1 MDLLSN
7 PKFAVAAFIF
17 GFGFLIFVHEMG
29 HFLVA
34 KAVGIRA
41 TQFAIGFGQALL
53 SYRKGM
59 GIKVGGTEK
68 AYWNQAAAALAED
81 GVSLEGLS
89 DHVKTQKINEKA
101 DALGLGETEYRLNW
115 LPLGGYVKMLGQED
129 LDPTAQSD
137 DPRSFNR
144 RPVWAR
150 MLVISAGVVMN
161 LIFALLFFIWCF
173 SIGVDFAAP
182 VVGDTT
188 PLKPAAVTYA
198 DGHDG
203 DPAYRGLRPGDQITK
218 VNGTPIV
225 DFTEVKIA
233 SALGKAG
240 EPVNLTIQRAGEAT
254 PLVYNITARADARQE
269 GMLSAGIHPA
279 YTLEVGAVF
288 EDTPYADAG
297 VKAGMVLSSV
307 DFNSV
312 SNYGDY
318 IRAVNHADGEP
329 VDLTFRD
336 PDTGNEIVVPM
347 KPQPAFR
354 TSGADQVALLGLTPA
369 VEILFVGEGTPAESL
384 GIQAGD
390 LLAQVGSQAWP
401 TVEDVFAAA
410 ASAGSTPLAVSVFRD
425 GVRVDLGETA
435 TQNGRLGIGLG
446 RHTATARIGRVLPD
460 SPLADANLPDG
471 SLVESVNGQAV
482 TDWAGIQRELTATP
496 ADADTAT
503 LTVQL
508 NLADGPVE
516 TATLP
521 LAEPARAAL
530 AHAGWAPSVSP
541 ALEGLKI
548 NLKAANPWDA
558 TKLGLKKSKEFVQ
571 QTYITLLRL
580 FQGSVGVK
588 NLRGPVGIVD
598 QGAKIA
604 KEGFAYYLFF
614 LGLISVNLAVL
625 NFLPLPI
632 VDGGH
637 MVFLIYEKIAGKPA
651 SPTVQTVVSL
661 IGLVGLASLFLY
673 ITFND
678 IARLITTA
686 RRPIDRCAHGP
697 FPPPQLHRSPLP
709 RLRSGP
715 R

>member
-41 TQFAIGFGQALL
+41 TQFAIGFGHAIL
-53 SYRKGM
+53 SFRKGM
-59 GIKVGGTEK
+59 GLRIGGTEK
-68 AYWNQAAAALAED
+68 AYWEQAAKALADE

-89 DHVKTQKINEKA
+89 DHAKTQKVNEKA
-101 DALGLGETEYRLNW
+101 DAMGLGETEYRLNW

-129 LDPTAQSD
+129 LDPSAQSD

-173 SIGVDFAAP
+173 SLGVSFDAP
-182 VVGDTT
+182 VVGQTT
-188 PLKPAAVTYA
+188 PLKPASLTYA
-198 DGHDG
+198 TGHVG
-203 DPAYRGLRPGDQITK
+203 DPAYRGLRPGDRVTQ
-218 VNGTPIV
+218 VNGKPIV
-225 DFTEVKIA
+225 DLTEIKIA
-233 SALGKAG
+233 TALGKAG
-240 EPVNLTIQRAGEAT
+240 TPVSLTVERPGEPGLLTYD
-254 PLVYNITARADARQE
+254 VTARADARQE
-269 GMLSAGIHPA
+269 GMLSAGIRPA
-279 YTLEVGAVF
+279 TTLDVWAVP
-288 EDTPYADAG
+288 EDSPAAEAG
-297 VKAGMVLSSV
+297 VTANMTLTAV
-307 DFNSV
+307 DYNGV
-312 SNYGDY
+312 TDYGAY
-318 IRAVNHADGEP
+318 VRAVNRADGKQ

-336 PDTGNEIVVPM
+336 RDTGNEVIVPLTPV
-347 KPQPAFR
+347 PAFR
-354 TSGADQVALLGLTPA
+354 TAGADQVELLGITPP
-369 VEILFVGEGTPAESL
+369 VEILFVADDSPAKTL
-384 GIQAGD
+384 GIEAGD
-390 LLAQVGSQAWP
+390 LLAKVGAQAWP
-401 TVEDVFAAA
+401 TVEDVFEAAA
-410 ASAGSTPLAVSVFRD
+410 NAGRTPLAVSVFRD
-425 GVRVDLGETA
+425 GKTIDLGEAA
-435 TQNGRLGIGLG
+435 TENGRLGIGLD
-446 RHTATARIGRVLPD
+446 RHTATARIGRVLAG
-460 SPLADANLPDG
+460 SPLASANLPAG
-471 SLVESVNGQAV
+471 SLVQTVNNQPV
-482 TDWAGIQRELTATP
+482 TDWAGLQRQLTATP
-496 ADADTAT
+496 ADAEAAD

-516 TATLP
+516 TAELP
-521 LAEPARAAL
+521 LNAKARAAL
-530 AHAGWAPSVSP
+530 AHAGWMP
-541 ALEGLKI
+541 AAAVAFQPLRVE
-548 NLKAANPWDA
+548 LKAANPWEA
-558 TKLGLKKSKEFVQ
+558 TKLGVEKSRQFIQ

-614 LGLISVNLAVL
+614 LALISVNLAVL

-651 SPTVQTVVSL
+651 SPAVQTVVAL
-661 IGLVGLASLFLY
+661 IGLVGLASLFIY

-678 IARLITTA
+678 ISRLIT
-686 RRPIDRCAHGP
+686 G
-697 FPPPQLHRSPLP
+697 
-709 RLRSGP
+709 
-715 R
+715 

>member
-68 AYWNQAAAALAED
+68 AYWAQAAKALADE

-89 DHVKTQKINEKA
+89 DHAKTQKINEKA

-161 LIFALLFFIWCF
+161 LIFALLFFIACF
-173 SIGVDFAAP
+173 SMGVDFAAP
-182 VVGDTT
+182 VVGETT
-188 PLKPAAVTYA
+188 PLKPAAITYA

-203 DPAYRGLRPGDQITK
+203 DPAYRGLRPGDRITQ

-240 EPVNLTIQRAGEAT
+240 EPVNLTVEREGEAN
-254 PLVYNITARADARQE
+254 PLIYNITARADDRQE
-269 GMLSAGIHPA
+269 GMLSAGILPSS
-279 YTLEVGAVF
+279 TLEVYQVI
-288 EDTPYADAG
+288 TTSDAG
-297 VKAGMVLSSV
+297 VAGVKPGMVLSAV
-307 DFNSV
+307 DFKPVTSWGQYV
-312 SNYGDY
+312 T
-318 IRAVNHADGEP
+318 AVNAAGGKP
-329 VDLTFRD
+329 VTVTFRD
-336 PDTGNEIVVPM
+336 AATGNEINVENAAM
-347 KPQPAFR
+347 PALR
-354 TSGADQVALLGLTPA
+354 TSGPDQVELLGLTAATRIADVGTAPTDADGKRLVESEAEMTTRFNEVPA
-369 VEILFVGEGTPAESL
+369 GRL
-384 GIQAGD
+384 GVRPGD
-390 LLAQVGSQAWP
+390 LLARLGDTAWP
-401 TVEDVFAAA
+401 TMEEVFDVVAD
-410 ASAGSTPLAVSVFRD
+410 AGKNPIRVVVLRD
-425 GVRVDLGETA
+425 GDEMDLGEIA
-435 TQNGRLGIGLG
+435 SEGGRLGIAMG
-446 RHTATARIGRVLPD
+446 RNTQTARIGRVLPD
-460 SPLADANLPDG
+460 SPFASANIPDG
-471 SLVESVNGQAV
+471 SRIVSVLDESVANWTDLQQQLLAAATREEGEAIAV
-482 TDWAGIQRELTATP
+482 SFE
-496 ADADTAT
+496 
-503 LTVQL
+503 L
-508 NLADGPVE
+508 NLAGHPVE
-516 TATLP
+516 VESLPVTEKLVSTLT
-521 LAEPARAAL
+521 
-530 AHAGWAPSVSP
+530 HAGWNP
-541 ALEGLKI
+541 AALGVGFQPLQV
-548 NLKAANPWDA
+548 NLKAATPWDA
-558 TKLGLKKSKEFVQ
+558 TQLGLKKSKEFIQ

-614 LGLISVNLAVL
+614 LALISVNLAVL

-661 IGLVGLASLFLY
+661 IGLVGLATLFIY

-678 IARLITTA
+678 ISRLIT
-686 RRPIDRCAHGP
+686 G
-697 FPPPQLHRSPLP
+697 
-709 RLRSGP
+709 
-715 R
+715 

>member
-41 TQFAIGFGQALL
+41 TQFAIGFGHALL

-59 GIKVGGTEK
+59 GLKVGGTEK
-68 AYWNQAAAALAED
+68 AYWAQAAGALAEE
-81 GVSLEGLS
+81 GVKLDGLS
-89 DHVKTQKINEKA
+89 DHEKTQRVNEKA
-101 DALGLGETEYRLNW
+101 DAMGLGETEYRLNW

-129 LDPTAQSD
+129 LDPSAQSD

-173 SIGVDFAAP
+173 SLGVDFAAP

-188 PLKPAAVTYA
+188 ALKPAAVTYA
-198 DGHDG
+198 DGHDN
-203 DPAYRGLRPGDQITK
+203 DPAYRGLRPGDRITH
-218 VNGTPIV
+218 VHGQPIV

-240 EPVNLTIQRAGEAT
+240 EPVNLTIDRDGEAA
-254 PLVYNITARADARQE
+254 PLVYNITAKVDTRQE
-269 GMLSAGIHPA
+269 GMLSAGIQPG
-279 YTLEVGAVF
+279 YTLDVGAVF

-297 VKAGMVLSSV
+297 VKAGMVLSAV
-307 DFNSV
+307 DFNPV
-312 SNYGDY
+312 TDYGDY
-318 IRAVNHADGEP
+318 IRAVNRADGQP

-336 PDTGNEIVVPM
+336 PDSGNEIIVPM
-347 KPQPAFR
+347 NPQPAFR
-354 TSGADQVALLGLTPA
+354 TADLLRVDPKEAPQVDLLGLTPP

-384 GIQAGD
+384 GIEAGD
-390 LLAQVGSQAWP
+390 LLAQVGGQAWP
-401 TVEDVFAAA
+401 TVEDVFVAA
-410 ASAGSTPLAVSVFRD
+410 ASAGRTPLAVSVFRD
-425 GVRVDLGETA
+425 GAVIDLGET
-435 TQNGRLGIGLG
+435 TTENGRLGIGLG
-446 RHTATARIGRVLPD
+446 RHTATARIGRVLPG
-460 SPLADANLPDG
+460 SPLAAANLPDG
-471 SLVESVNGQAV
+471 SRVESVNGQAI
-482 TDWAGIQRELTATP
+482 TDWAGLQRELAATP
-496 ADADTAT
+496 ASTDAAT

-516 TATLP
+516 SATLP
-521 LAEPARAAL
+521 LTDPDRAAL
-530 AHAGWAPSVSP
+530 AHAGWAPSAPP
-541 ALEGLKI
+541 AFEGLQVQ
-548 NLKAANPWDA
+548 LKAANPWDA
-558 TKLGLKKSKEFVQ
+558 TKLGLEKSRQFIQ

-637 MVFLIYEKIAGKPA
+637 MVFLLYEKIAGKPA
-651 SPTVQTVVSL
+651 SPTVQTVVAL
-661 IGLVGLASLFLY
+661 IGLVGLASLFIY

-678 IARLITTA
+678 ISRLIT
-686 RRPIDRCAHGP
+686 G
-697 FPPPQLHRSPLP
+697 
-709 RLRSGP
+709 
-715 R
+715 

>member
-7 PKFAVAAFIF
+7 PKFAVVAFIF

-59 GIKVGGTEK
+59 GLKVGGTEK
-68 AYWNQAAAALAED
+68 AYWARAAGALAEE
-81 GVSLEGLS
+81 GVKLDDLS
-89 DHVKTQKINEKA
+89 DHEKTQRVHEKA

-173 SIGVDFAAP
+173 SLGVDFAAP
-182 VVGDTT
+182 VVGETT
-188 PLKPAAVTYA
+188 PLKPASVTYA

-203 DPAYRGLRPGDQITK
+203 DPAYRGLRPGDRITH
-218 VNGTPIV
+218 VHGTPIV

-240 EPVNLTIQRAGEAT
+240 EPMNLTVQRDGET
-254 PLVYNITARADARQE
+254 SPLVYNITAKVDARQE
-269 GMLSAGIHPA
+269 GMLSAGIQPA
-279 YTLEVGAVF
+279 YTLDVGAVF

-297 VKAGMVLSSV
+297 VKAGMVLSAV
-307 DFNSV
+307 DFDPV
-312 SNYGDY
+312 TDYGDY
-318 IRAVNHADGEP
+318 IRAVNRAAGQP
-329 VDLTFRD
+329 IDLTFRD
-336 PDTGNEIVVPM
+336 PDSGNEIVVPM
-347 KPQPAFR
+347 TPQPAFR
-354 TSGADQVALLGLTPA
+354 TSGTDQVSLLGLTPA

-384 GIQAGD
+384 GILAGD
-390 LLAQVGSQAWP
+390 LLAQVGGQAWP

-410 ASAGSTPLAVSVFRD
+410 AAAGRAPLTVSVLRD
-425 GVRVDLGETA
+425 GAVVDLGEAA
-435 TQNGRLGIGLG
+435 TENGRLGIGLG
-446 RHTATARIGRVLPD
+446 RHTATARIGRVLPG
-460 SPLADANLPDG
+460 SPLAGANLPDG
-471 SLVESVNGQAV
+471 SLVESVNGQAI
-482 TDWAGIQRELTATP
+482 TDWAGLQRELAATP
-496 ADADTAT
+496 ADRDAAD

-508 NLADGPVE
+508 NLAEGPVE
-516 TATLP
+516 TAVLP
-521 LAEPARAAL
+521 LAAADRAAL
-530 AHAGWAPSVSP
+530 THAGWSPS
-541 ALEGLKI
+541 ADLAFDGLQVQ
-548 NLKAANPWDA
+548 LKAANPWDA
-558 TKLGLKKSKEFVQ
+558 TKLGLEKSRQFIQ

-651 SPTVQTVVSL
+651 SPTVQTVVAL
-661 IGLVGLASLFLY
+661 IGLVGLASLFIY

-678 IARLITTA
+678 ISRLIT
-686 RRPIDRCAHGP
+686 G
-697 FPPPQLHRSPLP
+697 
-709 RLRSGP
+709 
-715 R
+715 